1 MHTYRSVAVAI
12 VLSLVIGGIPRSA
25 QAAETE
31 PGRAPQSIDLH
42 ASVAAAAARVTLDA
56 PSPRPAAARHSAAGG
71 GQLAPAMGG
80 GGGGK
85 TMMIMTL
92 AMTAVGIG
100 ATVYMLKQ
108 VQKQTEQTGQG
119 Q

>member
-25 QAAETE
+25 QAAESE

-42 ASVAAAAARVTLDA
+42 ASVAAAAARVAAGAT
-56 PSPRPAAARHSAAGG
+56 PRELPARYHAGG
-71 GQLAPAMGG
+71 GQMAPAGG

-85 TMMIMTL
+85 GMMIMTL
-92 AMTAVGIG
+92 AMTVVGIG

-108 VQKQTEQTGQG
+108 VQKQTEQTGAG